1 MLLKLGGFAGIIRNP
16 TECDRSHGATSA
28 AIDRAPRKRRC
39 CGHATLL
46 VLGAPVGACNHR
58 VGSLQVKA
66 TKRLAT
72 GSHGLRRIAVSGIAF
87 AIAAIILQVRIP
99 PAFSREIGAERRD
112 RAPRLNGLST
122 YSGGRGVPSRS
133 EVKTVREK
141 AFRDVIAR
149 SHLPALDGLR
159 AVAVFTVVASHSN
172 LPLRIPG
179 DLGVSAFFVLSGFLI
194 TRLLVRERERTGEV
208 SIRRFY
214 IRRTMRIFPAYYAFL
229 LLSYALDARA
239 GQQWGNTLV
248 ANALTYTV
256 NYFNAFNHHP
266 STSVAHAWSLAVE
279 EQFYLLW
286 PLAFVILATRGRR
299 ALVTGVGLAAL
310 GAVAWRS
317 WLFLGAH
324 VDPSYVYNAFD
335 TRLDN
340 LAVGCLLA
348 LAVDSDRAVAAAET
362 LAKQPWFPIATL
374 ALLLTSRLALPDS
387 YHYSIGFTVDAL
399 LVATLIV
406 QLLQLYQT
414 RLWCWLEWPAIRY
427 LGAISYP
434 IYLYHQWGA
443 SVGRRLAGDAHA
455 FELAAGVMAT
465 IVMATGSYYVI
476 ERPFLKLKARYAP
489 EMRRRKS
496 PTEDPAPSGVLAA
509 ST

>member
-1 MLLKLGGFAGIIRNP
+1 MK
-16 TECDRSHGATSA
+16 
-28 AIDRAPRKRRC
+28 
-39 CGHATLL
+39 TL
-46 VLGAPVGACNHR
+46 
-58 VGSLQVKA
+58 VK
-66 TKRLAT
+66 K
-72 GSHGLRRIAVSGIAF
+72 
-87 AIAAIILQVRIP
+87 
-99 PAFSREIGAERRD
+99 D
-112 RAPRLNGLST
+112 
-122 YSGGRGVPSRS
+122 
-133 EVKTVREK
+133 
-141 AFRDVIAR
+141 FRDVIAG

-172 LPLRIPG
+172 LPVRVPG

-214 IRRTMRIFPAYYAFL
+214 LRRTMRIFPAYYAFL

-239 GQQWGNTLV
+239 GQLWSNALLANT
-248 ANALTYTV
+248 LTYTV

-299 ALVTGVGLAAL
+299 AVVTGVSLAAL
-310 GAVAWRS
+310 AAVAWRS
-317 WLFLGAH
+317 WLFLGAR

-348 LAVDSDRAVAAAET
+348 LVVDYDTVVAAAGMV
-362 LAKQPWFPIATL
+362 AKRSWFPIVTL
-374 ALLLTSRLALPDS
+374 ALLLTSRIATPES

-406 QLLQLYQT
+406 QLLQLYGT
-414 RLWCWLEWPAIRY
+414 RLWSWLEWRTVRY

-443 SVGRRLAGDAHA
+443 SVGRRIAGDAHA
-455 FELAAGVMAT
+455 FEFAAGVIAT
-465 IVMATGSYYVI
+465 IALASGSYYVI
-476 ERPFLKLKARYAP
+476 ERPFLRLKARYAP
-489 EMRRRKS
+489 ETRANS
-496 PTEDPAPSGVLAA
+496 SLVEDRAQPAVALAV
-509 ST
+509 SS

>member
-1 MLLKLGGFAGIIRNP
+1 VRYDTAL
-16 TECDRSHGATSA
+16 
-28 AIDRAPRKRRC
+28 PR
-39 CGHATLL
+39 
-46 VLGAPVGACNHR
+46 
-58 VGSLQVKA
+58 
-66 TKRLAT
+66 
-72 GSHGLRRIAVSGIAF
+72 
-87 AIAAIILQVRIP
+87 
-99 PAFSREIGAERRD
+99 REM
-112 RAPRLNGLST
+112 
-122 YSGGRGVPSRS
+122 
-133 EVKTVREK
+133 KTAREN
-141 AFRDVIAR
+141 AFRDVIAG

-172 LPLRIPG
+172 LPFRVPG

-194 TRLLVRERERTGEV
+194 TRLLLRERERTGEV

-214 IRRTMRIFPAYYAFL
+214 LRRTMRIFPAYYAFL

-239 GQQWGNTLV
+239 GQQWSNTLL

-299 ALVTGVGLAAL
+299 ALVMGVSLAAL
-310 GAVAWRS
+310 GALAWRS
-317 WLFLGAH
+317 LLFLGAH

-348 LAVDSDRAVAAAET
+348 LAVDYDGVVAAAGT
-362 LAKQPWFPIATL
+362 MAKRSWFPIVTL
-374 ALLLTSRLALPDS
+374 ALLLTSRLAMPDS

-399 LVATLIV
+399 LVAMLIV
-406 QLLQLYQT
+406 QLLQLYRN
-414 RLWCWLEWPAIRY
+414 RLWCWLEWPTVRY

-443 SVGRRLAGDAHA
+443 SVGRRIAGDAHA
-455 FELAAGVMAT
+455 FELAAGAMAT
-465 IVMATGSYYVI
+465 IVLASVSYYVI
-476 ERPFLKLKARYAP
+476 ERPFLRLKARYAP
-489 EMRRRKS
+489 EMRTNAS
-496 PTEDPAPSGVLAA
+496 HTEDRTQPAVLFAA
-509 ST
+509 SR

>member
-1 MLLKLGGFAGIIRNP
+1 MK
-16 TECDRSHGATSA
+16 S
-28 AIDRAPRKRRC
+28 
-39 CGHATLL
+39 L
-46 VLGAPVGACNHR
+46 V
-58 VGSLQVKA
+58 K
-66 TKRLAT
+66 KD
-72 GSHGLRRIAVSGIAF
+72 F
-87 AIAAIILQVRIP
+87 
-99 PAFSREIGAERRD
+99 RE
-112 RAPRLNGLST
+112 
-122 YSGGRGVPSRS
+122 
-133 EVKTVREK
+133 
-141 AFRDVIAR
+141 VIAG

-214 IRRTMRIFPAYYAFL
+214 LRRTMRIFPAYYAFL

-239 GQQWGNTLV
+239 GQLWSNTLL

-299 ALVTGVGLAAL
+299 ALVTGVSLAAVA
-310 GAVAWRS
+310 AVAWRS
-317 WLFLGAH
+317 WLFLGVH

-348 LAVDSDRAVAAAET
+348 LAVDYDTVVDAARKVAMRS
-362 LAKQPWFPIATL
+362 WFPIVTL
-374 ALLLTSRLALPDS
+374 ALLLTSRIATPES

-406 QLLQLYQT
+406 QLLQLYRT
-414 RLWCWLEWPAIRY
+414 RLWSWLEWPTIRY

-443 SVGRRLAGDAHA
+443 SVGRRIAGDAHA
-455 FELAAGVMAT
+455 FEFAAGVIAT
-465 IVMATGSYYVI
+465 IALASGSYYVI
-476 ERPFLKLKARYAP
+476 ERPFLRLKARYAP
-489 EMRRRKS
+489 ETRASSS
-496 PTEDPAPSGVLAA
+496 PPEDRTQPAVVLAA
-509 ST
+509 SS

>member
-1 MLLKLGGFAGIIRNP
+1 VRYDPTLPHSEMKALLKK
-16 TECDRSHGATSA
+16 D
-28 AIDRAPRKRRC
+28 
-39 CGHATLL
+39 
-46 VLGAPVGACNHR
+46 
-58 VGSLQVKA
+58 
-66 TKRLAT
+66 
-72 GSHGLRRIAVSGIAF
+72 
-87 AIAAIILQVRIP
+87 
-99 PAFSREIGAERRD
+99 
-112 RAPRLNGLST
+112 
-122 YSGGRGVPSRS
+122 
-133 EVKTVREK
+133 
-141 AFRDVIAR
+141 FRDVIAG

-172 LPLRIPG
+172 LPLRVPG

-214 IRRTMRIFPAYYAFL
+214 LRRTMRIFPAYYAFL

-239 GQQWGNTLV
+239 GQLWSNTLLV
-248 ANALTYTV
+248 NALTYTV

-266 STSVAHAWSLAVE
+266 STSIAHAWSLAVE

-299 ALVTGVGLAAL
+299 ALVTGVSLAAL

-348 LAVDSDRAVAAAET
+348 LAVDYDTVVAAAGRV
-362 LAKQPWFPIATL
+362 AKRSWFPIVTL
-374 ALLLTSRLALPDS
+374 ALLLTSRIATPES

-406 QLLQLYQT
+406 QLLQLYQS
-414 RLWCWLEWPAIRY
+414 RLWSWLEWPTVRY

-434 IYLYHQWGA
+434 IYLYHQWGT
-443 SVGRRLAGDAHA
+443 SVGRRVAGDAHV
-455 FELAAGVMAT
+455 FEFAAGVVAT
-465 IVMATGSYYVI
+465 IVLASGSYYVV
-476 ERPFLKLKARYAP
+476 ERPFLRLKARYAP
-489 EMRRRKS
+489 ETRAEAS
-496 PTEDPAPSGVLAA
+496 PPEDRTQTAVVFATSR
-509 ST
+509 

>member
-1 MLLKLGGFAGIIRNP
+1 MRYDRTLPRREMKALLKQ
-16 TECDRSHGATSA
+16 D
-28 AIDRAPRKRRC
+28 
-39 CGHATLL
+39 
-46 VLGAPVGACNHR
+46 
-58 VGSLQVKA
+58 
-66 TKRLAT
+66 
-72 GSHGLRRIAVSGIAF
+72 
-87 AIAAIILQVRIP
+87 
-99 PAFSREIGAERRD
+99 
-112 RAPRLNGLST
+112 
-122 YSGGRGVPSRS
+122 
-133 EVKTVREK
+133 
-141 AFRDVIAR
+141 FRDVTSG

-214 IRRTMRIFPAYYAFL
+214 LRRTMRIFPAYYAFL

-239 GQQWGNTLV
+239 GQLWSNTLL

-286 PLAFVILATRGRR
+286 PLTFVILATRGRR
-299 ALVTGVGLAAL
+299 ALVTGVSLAAL

-348 LAVDSDRAVAAAET
+348 LAVDYDTVVAAAGRV
-362 LAKQPWFPIATL
+362 ARRSWFPIVTL
-374 ALLLTSRLALPDS
+374 ALLLTSRIALPES

-406 QLLQLYQT
+406 QLLQLYRT
-414 RLWCWLEWPAIRY
+414 RLWSWLEWPTVRY

-443 SVGRRLAGDAHA
+443 SVGRRVAGDAHA
-455 FELAAGVMAT
+455 FEFAAGVVAT
-465 IVMATGSYYVI
+465 IVLASGSYYVI
-476 ERPFLKLKARYAP
+476 ERPFLRLKARYAP
-489 EMRRRKS
+489 ETRANAS
-496 PTEDPAPSGVLAA
+496 PPEERTQTAVVFAA
-509 ST
+509 SR

>member
-1 MLLKLGGFAGIIRNP
+1 MPYDP
-16 TECDRSHGATSA
+16 T
-28 AIDRAPRKRRC
+28 
-39 CGHATLL
+39 
-46 VLGAPVGACNHR
+46 
-58 VGSLQVKA
+58 
-66 TKRLAT
+66 
-72 GSHGLRRIAVSGIAF
+72 LRRREMKALLGKDFREVISG
-87 AIAAIILQVRIP
+87 
-99 PAFSREIGAERRD
+99 
-112 RAPRLNGLST
+112 
-122 YSGGRGVPSRS
+122 
-133 EVKTVREK
+133 
-141 AFRDVIAR
+141 

-172 LPLRIPG
+172 LPLRVPG

-214 IRRTMRIFPAYYAFL
+214 LRRTMRIFPAYYAFL

-239 GQQWGNTLV
+239 GQLWSNTLL

-286 PLAFVILATRGRR
+286 PLAFVILAARGRR
-299 ALVTGVGLAAL
+299 ALVTGVSLAAL

-324 VDPSYVYNAFD
+324 IDPSYVYNAFD

-348 LAVDSDRAVAAAET
+348 LAVDYDTVVAAARRV
-362 LAKQPWFPIATL
+362 AKRSWFPIVTL
-374 ALLLTSRLALPDS
+374 ALLLTSRIATPES

-406 QLLQLYQT
+406 QLLQLYRT
-414 RLWCWLEWPAIRY
+414 RLWSWLEWPAVRY

-443 SVGRRLAGDAHA
+443 SVGRRVVGDAHA
-455 FELAAGVMAT
+455 FEFAAGVVAT
-465 IVMATGSYYVI
+465 VVLASGSYYVI
-476 ERPFLKLKARYAP
+476 ERPFLRLKARYAP
-489 EMRRRKS
+489 ETRANASS
-496 PTEDPAPSGVLAA
+496 PEERTQTAVVFATSR
-509 ST
+509 

>member
-1 MLLKLGGFAGIIRNP
+1 M
-16 TECDRSHGATSA
+16 
-28 AIDRAPRKRRC
+28 
-39 CGHATLL
+39 
-46 VLGAPVGACNHR
+46 
-58 VGSLQVKA
+58 
-66 TKRLAT
+66 
-72 GSHGLRRIAVSGIAF
+72 
-87 AIAAIILQVRIP
+87 
-99 PAFSREIGAERRD
+99 
-112 RAPRLNGLST
+112 
-122 YSGGRGVPSRS
+122 
-133 EVKTVREK
+133 KTVRENS
-141 AFRDVIAR
+141 FRDVIAR

-172 LPLRIPG
+172 LLVRVPG

-214 IRRTMRIFPAYYAFL
+214 LRRTMRIFPAYYAFL
-229 LLSYALDARA
+229 LLSYALDGRA
-239 GQQWGNTLV
+239 GQQWSNALL

-286 PLAFVILATRGRR
+286 PLAFVLLVSRGRR
-299 ALVTGVGLAAL
+299 ALVTGVSLAAL

-324 VDPSYVYNAFD
+324 VGASYVYNAFD

-348 LAVDSDRAVAAAET
+348 LVVDYDSVGAAAGT
-362 LAKQPWFPIATL
+362 LAKRPWFPIATL
-374 ALLLTSRLALPDS
+374 ALLLTSRLALPDA

-406 QLLQLYQT
+406 QLLQLYRT
-414 RLWCWLEWPAIRY
+414 RLWCWLEWPAVRY

-443 SVGRRLAGDAHA
+443 SVGRRIAGDAHA

-465 IVMATGSYYVI
+465 IVLATGSYYVI
-476 ERPFLKLKARYAP
+476 ERPFLKLKARYVP
-489 EMRRRKS
+489 EKRAHKS
-496 PTEDPAPSGVLAA
+496 PTEDRTQPSVVFAA
-509 ST
+509 SR